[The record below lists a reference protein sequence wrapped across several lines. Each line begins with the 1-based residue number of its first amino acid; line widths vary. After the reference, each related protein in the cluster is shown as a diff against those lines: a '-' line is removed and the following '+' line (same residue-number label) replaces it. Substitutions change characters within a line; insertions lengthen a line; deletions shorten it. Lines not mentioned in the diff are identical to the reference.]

1 MQLVIWE
8 VAIKIILKSADMQN
22 CDNSG
27 LIAVNLFFSG
37 LKKVCLIFES
47 PDYFIND
54 SSLSCMKT

>member
-1 MQLVIWE
+1 MQLVIYE
-8 VAIKIILKSADMQN
+8 GAIKIILKSADMQK

-37 LKKVCLIFES
+37 LKKVCLILES
-47 PDYFIND
+47 PDCLIND